1 VSQQDNKC
9 NGVVLLAGG
18 RALCGSS
25 RRSTG
30 GRGGAS
36 SRAIRNDHLRC
47 RRFAAASMNIYLI
60 AGVWDC
66 GGALVVF
73 LRFASSSK
81 DGKNDKL
88 LLHCSE
94 TNQLE
99 VLNLP
104 RSITPERSD
113 HCFCSCHRGASSAS
127 SATMKRSAETG
138 TRT

>member
-1 VSQQDNKC
+1 
-9 NGVVLLAGG
+9 
-18 RALCGSS
+18 
-25 RRSTG
+25 
-30 GRGGAS
+30 
-36 SRAIRNDHLRC
+36 
-47 RRFAAASMNIYLI
+47 MNIYLI

-104 RSITPERSD
+104 RSITRLNGQIIAFAHVTGE
-113 HCFCSCHRGASSAS
+113 HRRRAQP
-127 SATMKRSAETG
+127 R
-138 TRT
+138 